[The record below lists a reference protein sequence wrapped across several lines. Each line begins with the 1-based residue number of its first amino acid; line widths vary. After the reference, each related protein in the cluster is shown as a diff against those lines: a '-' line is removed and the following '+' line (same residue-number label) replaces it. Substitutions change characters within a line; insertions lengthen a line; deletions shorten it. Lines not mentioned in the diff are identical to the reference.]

1 MAIHIMLMMHSVREI
16 AHKLKIHIKFS
27 LKTRLKFVH
36 AMRIIIGME
45 NSVRR

>member
-1 MAIHIMLMMHSVREI
+1 MDINIILMMYSVKEI
-16 AHKLKIHIKFS
+16 ARKSKIQIRFS

-45 NSVRR
+45 NSARR